1 MTGDDGRAEA
11 ARHGRAA
18 IQVPGPIH
26 GHGHCRRDSDG
37 PSRRPPLGSPAG
49 TAALAVFE
57 GMRGMDSDRAP
68 RCCPEYKVGG
78 QWPRAG
84 PPAAQV

>member
-26 GHGHCRRDSDG
+26 GHGHCRRAMTVTVTAQAG
-37 PSRRPPLGSPAG
+37 GRRLARRRALQHWQCSR
-49 TAALAVFE
+49 V
-57 GMRGMDSDRAP
+57 
-68 RCCPEYKVGG
+68 
-78 QWPRAG
+78 
-84 PPAAQV
+84 